1 MMTAEKL
8 DEADALQ
15 GQYGKS
21 ESINQSVCNEPL
33 RPLEVMVNTQI
44 LVNWQPVCVLDKHFT
59 NVSQEQETAA
69 GMYVSHAIVSFDS

>member
-21 ESINQSVCNEPL
+21 ESINQSINQL
-33 RPLEVMVNTQI
+33 KRRRPSMRQ
-44 LVNWQPVCVLDKHFT
+44 H
-59 NVSQEQETAA
+59 S
-69 GMYVSHAIVSFDS
+69 M

>member
-21 ESINQSVCNEPL
+21 ESINQAICAANFYSGKSKKARGKDAQSTEIKL
-33 RPLEVMVNTQI
+33 AFFL
-44 LVNWQPVCVLDKHFT
+44 LKH
-59 NVSQEQETAA
+59 
-69 GMYVSHAIVSFDS
+69 

>member
-21 ESINQSVCNEPL
+21 ESINQSNQNLFFCQFQ
-33 RPLEVMVNTQI
+33 R
-44 LVNWQPVCVLDKHFT
+44 K
-59 NVSQEQETAA
+59 
-69 GMYVSHAIVSFDS
+69 

>member
-21 ESINQSVCNEPL
+21 ESINQSINQSINL
-33 RPLEVMVNTQI
+33 SLSLSLQG
-44 LVNWQPVCVLDKHFT
+44 L
-59 NVSQEQETAA
+59 
-69 GMYVSHAIVSFDS
+69 FDVIF

>member
-21 ESINQSVCNEPL
+21 ESINQSIYLSLSAQKRFRKKVVKKYRIRQVFWHQN
-33 RPLEVMVNTQI
+33 
-44 LVNWQPVCVLDKHFT
+44 DF
-59 NVSQEQETAA
+59 NVSSPMATR
-69 GMYVSHAIVSFDS
+69 AI

>member
-21 ESINQSVCNEPL
+21 EPINQSRL
-33 RPLEVMVNTQI
+33 FL
-44 LVNWQPVCVLDKHFT
+44 
-59 NVSQEQETAA
+59 
-69 GMYVSHAIVSFDS
+69 

>member
-21 ESINQSVCNEPL
+21 EPINQSIS
-33 RPLEVMVNTQI
+33 LEHPSSSPITI
-44 LVNWQPVCVLDKHFT
+44 R
-59 NVSQEQETAA
+59 
-69 GMYVSHAIVSFDS
+69 

>member
-21 ESINQSVCNEPL
+21 ESINLPFLSLLNF
-33 RPLEVMVNTQI
+33 N
-44 LVNWQPVCVLDKHFT
+44 
-59 NVSQEQETAA
+59 
-69 GMYVSHAIVSFDS
+69 

>member
-21 ESINQSVCNEPL
+21 ESINQFPIFIPSSLVKAHYTSSGSEL
-33 RPLEVMVNTQI
+33 RRAP
-44 LVNWQPVCVLDKHFT
+44 F
-59 NVSQEQETAA
+59 
-69 GMYVSHAIVSFDS
+69 AIDARRDIGS